1 MNTFYRLLAAILV
14 VAFMSA
20 CEIGVRA
27 KVDSQPSDDKLY
39 NTSNTIYGTT
49 DEACTYEIAPDGKI
63 TLTAGR
69 CPITADGKILTSRDS
84 NGCEYEITRTSRTL
98 VKDSCKR
105 FVVGDVTTTLTHG
118 PDGCDYALAQNGET
132 SKVPGSCLKD
142 VK

>member
-1 MNTFYRLLAAILV
+1 MRKLIALLPLL
-14 VAFMSA
+14 FLMA

-27 KVDSQPSDDKLY
+27 KVDSRPSDDDKLY

-69 CPITADGKILTSRDS
+69 CPITADGKVLTSRGS

-98 VKDSCKR
+98 VKDSCKH
-105 FVVGDVTTTLTHG
+105 FTDVTTTLTHG
-118 PDGCDYALAQNGET
+118 TDGCDYTLAKNGKV
-132 SKVPGSCLKD
+132 SKVEGSCN
-142 VK
+142 